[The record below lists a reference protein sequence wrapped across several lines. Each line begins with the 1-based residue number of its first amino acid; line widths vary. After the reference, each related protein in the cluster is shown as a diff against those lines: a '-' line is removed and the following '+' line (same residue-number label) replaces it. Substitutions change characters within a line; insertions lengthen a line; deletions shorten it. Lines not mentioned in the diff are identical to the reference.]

1 MEKMFGSLKV
11 ITLPFTNNMKWY
23 TQFITSANSL
33 IYGVM
38 VFAKEGV
45 SDTITI
51 LGLDVRFRLF
61 TTFLMHFNAACTALT
76 DLKHHKQEFES
87 LIR

>member
-1 MEKMFGSLKV
+1 MFGAVKV
-11 ITLPFTNNMKWY
+11 ITFPFTNNMIRY

-33 IYGVM
+33 IFGVM

-45 SDTITI
+45 SDTITV
-51 LGLDVRFRLF
+51 LGLDVRFKLF
-61 TTFLMHFNAACTALT
+61 TFLMHFTAACTART
-76 DLKHHKQEFES
+76 DLKHHRQELES